1 MDKSKKGLYNRHMDT
16 KSLIAKRTDKIWNDF
31 CESYPKLVWYNPP
44 KIVLCNRLTKT
55 AGKCYQEESVIHL
68 ANKFFANNMA
78 NMIRVILPHELAHA
92 ADWDLFG
99 ESEKNCGHGKKWA
112 EIMVNYGL
120 AAKKYHS
127 MEL

>member
-1 MDKSKKGLYNRHMDT
+1 MDT
-16 KSLIAKRTDKIWNDF
+16 KTLTARRTDKIWNDF

-92 ADWDLFG
+92 ADWNLFG

>member
-1 MDKSKKGLYNRHMDT
+1 MNREL
-16 KSLIAKRTDKIWNDF
+16 LIARKTEKIWDEF

-44 KIVLCNRLTKT
+44 KIVLCNRLTKC
-55 AGKCYQEESVIHL
+55 AGKNYQDENRIHL
-68 ANKFFANNMA
+68 GNKFFTNNNATMFA
-78 NMIRVILPHELAHA
+78 VILPHELAHQ

-99 ESEKNCGHGKKWA
+99 ESEKKCGHGKKWA